1 MGTNES
7 PLDKSSSSVC
17 VRVMLLRLW
26 TLRVVGVG
34 WGGFGIKN
42 DLVWGI

>member
-7 PLDKSSSSVC
+7 PLDKKSSSSVC

-26 TLRVVGVG
+26 TGG
-34 WGGFGIKN
+34 FGGGGFGINN

>member
-26 TLRVVGVG
+26 T
-34 WGGFGIKN
+34 GGFGGGGGFGKNN
-42 DLVWGI
+42 DLFWGI